1 MPQYWIAI
9 HHPDDAQMA
18 VLVDAS
24 MRREIDALNDQM
36 HAAGVRVF
44 AGGLQPPRQAMTL
57 STCADGRVIT
67 TPGARMKA
75 AEYVGG
81 LWVLE
86 LENMDQAMVWAS
98 KALAACKVPVEVR
111 PFY

>member
-9 HHPDDAQMA
+9 HHPDDEQKP
-18 VLVDAS
+18 VVVDAS
-24 MRREIDALNDQM
+24 MRREIDALNDEM

-44 AGGLQPPRQAMTL
+44 AGGLHPPRDAVTL
-57 STCADGRVIT
+57 TTSAKGQVTSTSGSHT
-67 TPGARMKA
+67 KA
-75 AEYVGG
+75 PEYVGG
-81 LWVLE
+81 FWVLE
-86 LENMDQAMVWAS
+86 LENVEQALVWAR